1 MTLLIVTSTSFIF
14 GGLLYLAFDLIPKLP
29 QLLKSFL
36 TRYLL
41 DFTSL
46 TLSNLLLY
54 YYRMMQS
61 IMLLSV
67 LSTFVF
73 YYDFTFMLLI
83 LAPSLCALQ
92 WAVMFLI
99 ELIGISHWDVKVIL
113 YLIICFIMIYITCTR
128 VEVLAIFFVLCPA
141 VNLTLLPQLLTSTG
155 LKYWKSTTSDYLYF
169 IYVSFGYWDSN
180 GTAAATFQVEQK
192 VKTFNSTSSSTRQ
205 ARGHYTNSSSATSSE
220 SKGEKKESENSL
232 ELEESYYYF
241 NHVISSTIGTRVLLL
256 MIFKI
261 LTPIA
266 LYVRYTCPYPIFVY
280 DEKLLKR
287 SVL

>member
-1 MTLLIVTSTSFIF
+1 
-14 GGLLYLAFDLIPKLP
+14 
-29 QLLKSFL
+29 
-36 TRYLL
+36 
-41 DFTSL
+41 
-46 TLSNLLLY
+46 
-54 YYRMMQS
+54 MQS

-73 YYDFTFMLLI
+73 YGYYTFTLLY
-83 LAPSLCALQ
+83 LGPSLYALQ

-128 VEVLAIFFVLCPA
+128 VEVLAILFVLCPA
-141 VNLTLLPQLLTSTG
+141 VSLTFLPQLLTSTG
-155 LKYWKSTTSDYLYF
+155 LKYWKSTMSDYIYF
-169 IYVSFGYWDSN
+169 IYVSFGYWDSS
-180 GTAAATFQVEQK
+180 GTCSTLFQVEEK
-192 VKTFNSTSSSTRQ
+192 VKTFNSTSSIPR
-205 ARGHYTNSSSATSSE
+205 ACGHYTNSSSE
-220 SKGEKKESENSL
+220 SKGEKKESKDSL

-261 LTPIA
+261 FTPIA